1 MKKTYINPV
10 ATVEHVQLNALISIS
25 NPDVTINN
33 GSGSTINPGD
43 IEAKG
48 TTDWDIWSTDEEE
61 Y

>member
-10 ATVEHVQLNALISIS
+10 STVEHVQLNALISIS
-25 NPDVTINN
+25 NPDVTINTGTTVDSPSN
-33 GSGSTINPGD
+33 F
-43 IEAKG
+43 EAKG